1 MAKSSAKFVALS
13 ALALLIAWRPA
24 FADDRPRDIT
34 LLLRTPS
41 KIVFSDGDT
50 MNSPLALRIFFALD
64 GTAFIEVDK
73 EQVIELPPAKRS
85 GSMTTAGGDR
95 WTAEIS
101 GSPDALNVDL
111 VTYQSYAPD
120 APSVSFNMRVQ
131 YSLRLSREECIVTS
145 GNANVWIEGKLPK
158 PLSVSITKG
167 TPTCDMLPG
176 KHLKTTGS
184 GA

>member
-24 FADDRPRDIT
+24 FADDRPSDIT

-73 EQVIELPPAKRS
+73 E
-85 GSMTTAGGDR
+85 
-95 WTAEIS
+95 
-101 GSPDALNVDL
+101 
-111 VTYQSYAPD
+111 
-120 APSVSFNMRVQ
+120 
-131 YSLRLSREECIVTS
+131 
-145 GNANVWIEGKLPK
+145 
-158 PLSVSITKG
+158 
-167 TPTCDMLPG
+167 
-176 KHLKTTGS
+176 
-184 GA
+184 